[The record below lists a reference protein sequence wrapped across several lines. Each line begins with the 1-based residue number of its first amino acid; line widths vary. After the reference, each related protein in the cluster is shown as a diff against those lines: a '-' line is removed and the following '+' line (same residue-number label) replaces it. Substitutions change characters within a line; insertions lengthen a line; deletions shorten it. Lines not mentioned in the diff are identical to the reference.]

1 MCSHVM
7 MQTGCM
13 NSALLHIEHMRCMQA
28 DDADMCLSGQHEPP
42 TDMRM
47 LTKHFF
53 YKHLSDAEIEKR
65 CKAQEEK
72 NENRCD

>member
-1 MCSHVM
+1 
-7 MQTGCM
+7 
-13 NSALLHIEHMRCMQA
+13 MQA